1 MQLKVTDSTTGLSGK
16 DVKQLTQI
24 KHTAPRDFRELA
36 GLLENMAR
44 VTDGLVFGRVSP
56 LSAMLGG

>member
-44 VTDGLVFGRVSP
+44 VTELVFGQVSP

>member
-44 VTDGLVFGRVSP
+44 VTELVFGRVSP